1 MTISDVYT
9 RYQEPVKVG
18 RISYINVAPIY
29 YDFDYGLKPPWLD
42 MLSAPP
48 SVLNHMMSNELLDI
62 SPVSSVAYAEHCSEW
77 LLLPDLSVSCM
88 GRVMSVVLA
97 SHLPFEML
105 HNKKVMLTDDSAS
118 SAKLIELLF
127 SLNHITPLFKKGTIK
142 TPEDIDE
149 DASAVLVIGDAALN
163 INWSQQYDYV
173 WDLGSMWKQLKD
185 LPFVFSVWA
194 VRKSFAERR
203 PEVVSSVIELF
214 HLSKKKGTKEIE
226 RVIVSGVEKL
236 GIDTA
241 VCRKYYK
248 KLCYD
253 FGELQK
259 KGLMNFFDDL
269 FKEHL
274 ISKKV
279 RLSFFQNDL
288 YSSLDKKRQASYFK
302 GLI

>member
-9 RYQEPVKVG
+9 RYREPVKVG

-29 YDFDYGLKPPWLD
+29 YDFDYGLKPRWFD

-48 SVLNHMMSNELLDI
+48 SVLNHMMSKELLDI

-77 LLLPDLSVSCM
+77 LLLPELSVSCT

-142 TPEDIDE
+142 TSEDIDE
-149 DASAVLVIGDAALN
+149 DASAALVIGDAALN
-163 INWSQQYDYV
+163 INWSRQYDYV
-173 WDLGSMWKQLKD
+173 WDLGSMWKQLKG

-203 PEVVSSVIELF
+203 PETVSSVIELF

-226 RVIVSGVEKL
+226 RVIVSGAEKL
-236 GIDTA
+236 GIETA

-259 KGLMNFFDDL
+259 KGLMNFFDEL
-269 FKEHL
+269 FKAHM

-279 RLSFFQNDL
+279 HLSFFE
-288 YSSLDKKRQASYFK
+288 K
-302 GLI
+302 